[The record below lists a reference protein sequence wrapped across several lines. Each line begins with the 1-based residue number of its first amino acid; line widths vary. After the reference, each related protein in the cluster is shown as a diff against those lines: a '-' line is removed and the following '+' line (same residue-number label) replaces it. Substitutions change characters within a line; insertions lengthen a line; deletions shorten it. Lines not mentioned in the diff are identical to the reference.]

1 MAASHKGRIT
11 SSAHQSG
18 KCATDKSVACQIR
31 KLFRQ
36 FDSFSKDS
44 HYRKT
49 RISPG
54 TLAAPWYL
62 NTVIPG
68 TRTVQ
73 LCLCPS
79 GMCAALLQLPAW
91 EAKLHSNT
99 KFGKAVDY
107 LYSVNGITAEIASD
121 V

>member
-18 KCATDKSVACQIR
+18 KCGTDKSVACQIR
-31 KLFRQ
+31 RFFRQ

-44 HYRKT
+44 DDRKT
-49 RISPG
+49 HISPG
-54 TLAAPWYL
+54 TLTAPWHL

-68 TRTVQ
+68 TCTVQ

-79 GMCAALLQLPAW
+79 GMRAALLQLPPW

-107 LYSVNGITAEIASD
+107 LYSVNGITAEIASN